1 MASISLGM
9 LAEVENVGIDVQNNG
24 GFFLDKQAIFIANL
38 ELSDDEMVKY

>member
-9 LAEVENVGIDVQNNG
+9 LAEVENVGIDVQNN